1 MSQQLSL
8 IALEPCKHCGGNA
21 IKCSD
26 IERSMFGSYRT
37 HFYQCDRCTLET
49 HRLNGCE
56 DRAIE
61 CWNKGVP
68 QLISFPAA
76 PMSSDYHEGTFSE
89 TWNFLTKYCKA
100 KMPTTQ
106 TAGPTK

>member
-37 HFYQCDRCTLET
+37 HFYQCDRCTFET
-49 HRLNGCE
+49 HRPNGCE

-68 QLISFPAA
+68 QQIAFPAT

-89 TWNFLTKYCKA
+89 TWNFLTRYCKA
-100 KMPTTQ
+100 KMPETRR
-106 TAGPTK
+106 AAP